1 MSRDPFMDDAA
12 RGRPPD
18 DGILLSGRP
27 SGLIGEQWTN
37 AVSAVRGVLADRLA
51 RGRTLAR
58 GSRVRALL
66 VTPGIASA
74 EVVVGETFAASIRVR
89 TFDEPEWT
97 IIRATLL
104 ERLSTVAA
112 LLERRLPTELMKA
125 LESRRIRLL
134 PRPDEIEGDCSCS
147 DFAHPCAH
155 VAAVHAVLA
164 DALDGDPFLLL
175 TLRGRTPEQLLGSLR
190 RAWGD
195 DAPVRS
201 FEGRAEEDL
210 SASGF
215 DFSPIPLPNM
225 AFSLG
230 RAETPA
236 VGLRALG
243 PPPGQM
249 EILRALTPLYEAG
262 ASAALE
268 IAVRDQAES
277 RGIRRIEVSPSL
289 PPAANGRRQPSL
301 PPSEEDSMA
310 KIIERATAAAPPDL
324 TERVVNVLA
333 ELGSAKSKQIADRID
348 QEPLIVRA
356 ELIELERLGIVYR
369 TGQTRGTRWWL
380 G

>member
-1 MSRDPFMDDAA
+1 VSRDSFMDDAA

-18 DGILLSGRP
+18 DGITLSGRP
-27 SGLIGEQWTN
+27 PGAIGEQWTT
-37 AVSAVRGVLADRLA
+37 AVSAVRGVMQDRLA

-58 GSRVRALL
+58 GNRVRALL

-74 EVVVGETFAASIRVR
+74 EVVVGETFAASVRVR
-89 TFDEPEWT
+89 TFDEPEWAV
-97 IIRATLL
+97 IRATLL

-112 LLERRLPTELMKA
+112 LLERRLPPDLVKA
-125 LESRRIRLL
+125 LEARRIRLL

-195 DAPVRS
+195 DAPVRA

-210 SASGF
+210 PATGF
-215 DFSPIPLPNM
+215 DESALPLPPI
-225 AFSLG
+225 AFSIH

-249 EILRALTPLYEAG
+249 EVLRALAPLYEAG
-262 ASAALE
+262 AAAALE

-277 RGIRRIEVSPSL
+277 RQVRRIEVTPSAPPVSGGRRSPSL
-289 PPAANGRRQPSL
+289 PPSV
-301 PPSEEDSMA
+301 EDSMA
-310 KIIERATAAAPPDL
+310 KSIERSPNAPPDL

-348 QEPLIVRA
+348 QEPLVVRA

>member
-1 MSRDPFMDDAA
+1 MSRDSFMDDAA
-12 RGRPPD
+12 RGRAPD
-18 DGILLSGRP
+18 DGIMLSGRP
-27 SGLIGEQWTN
+27 PGLIGEQWTSMVG
-37 AVSAVRGVLADRLA
+37 AGRGVLADRLA
-51 RGRTLAR
+51 RGRRLAR

-74 EVVVGETFAASIRVR
+74 EVVVGETFAASVRVR
-89 TFDEPEWT
+89 TFDEPDWT
-97 IIRATLL
+97 LIRSVLL
-104 ERLSTVAA
+104 ERLSTIAA
-112 LLERRLPTELMKA
+112 LLERRLPTDMMKV
-125 LESRRIRLL
+125 LEARKIRLL
-134 PRPDEIEGDCSCS
+134 PRPDEIEGDCSCA
-147 DFAHPCAH
+147 DYAHPCAH

-175 TLRGRTPEQLLGSLR
+175 TLRGRTPEQILGSLR

-195 DAPVRS
+195 DAPLRA

-210 SASGF
+210 PAFAF
-215 DFSPIPLPNM
+215 DDSPIPLPDLH
-225 AFSLG
+225 FSLN

-249 EILRALTPLYEAG
+249 EVLRALTPLYEAG
-262 ASAALE
+262 STVALE
-268 IAVRDQAES
+268 IAVRDRADAHE
-277 RGIRRIEVSPSL
+277 IRRVPLSASSL
-289 PPAANGRRQPSL
+289 PAASGRRHQSL
-301 PPSEEDSMA
+301 PPSAEDSMA
-310 KIIERATAAAPPDL
+310 KIAERLTTPPADL

-348 QEPLIVRA
+348 QEPLEVRA

>member
-1 MSRDPFMDDAA
+1 MDDAA

-18 DGILLSGRP
+18 DGIMLSGRP
-27 SGLIGEQWTN
+27 SGFIGEQWAN
-37 AVSAVRGVLADRLA
+37 AVAGVRGVLPDRLA

-58 GSRVRALL
+58 GSRVRGLL
-66 VTPGIASA
+66 VTPGIASG
-74 EVVVGETFAASIRVR
+74 EVVVGETFAASVRVR
-89 TFDEPEWT
+89 TFDEPEWS
-97 IIRATLL
+97 IIRSTLL
-104 ERLSTVAA
+104 ERLSSVAA
-112 LLERRLPTELMKA
+112 LLERRLPTELMKV

-134 PRPDEIEGDCSCS
+134 PRPDEIEGDCTCS
-147 DFAHPCAH
+147 DYAHPCAH
-155 VAAVHAVLA
+155 VAAIHAVLA

-175 TLRGRTPEQLLGSLR
+175 TLRGRAPEQILGSLR

-195 DAPVRS
+195 DAPVRA

-210 SASGF
+210 PAGGF
-215 DFSPIPLPNM
+215 ETSPLPLPDLH
-225 AFSLG
+225 FSLN

-249 EILRALTPLYEAG
+249 EVLRALTPLYEAG
-262 ASAALE
+262 SAAALE
-268 IAVRDQAES
+268 IAVRDQSDAREV
-277 RGIRRIEVSPSL
+277 RRIDAAPSSPPVSGVRRASL
-289 PPAANGRRQPSL
+289 PPAV
-301 PPSEEDSMA
+301 EDSMA
-310 KIIERATAAAPPDL
+310 KIIERSQAAAPDL

-333 ELGSAKSKQIADRID
+333 ELGSAKSKDIADKID
-348 QEPLIVRA
+348 QEPLVVRA